1 MIVIRY
7 VKMSSIYVSS
17 IVISVI
23 YLLVRFIEMRFV
35 NKDVIPLKLLARDTL
50 FVFFSVIAGYFVA
63 DQIGPLLEDGA
74 TILKESP
81 AVFVGNPEF

>member
-1 MIVIRY
+1 MVRY

-17 IVISVI
+17 VVISVV
-23 YLLVRFIEMRFV
+23 YLIVRFIEMRFV

-63 DQIGPLLEDGA
+63 DQLGPLVDEG
-74 TILKESP
+74 TNIMKESP